1 MWDAVW
7 DALKDSLIAFAVIFC
22 IYVIIEL
29 LENKVSNKLQK
40 TRKFSPIF
48 GALFGLIPQ
57 CGFSIVATDLYA
69 KRHITVGT
77 LLAMYIAT
85 SDEALP
91 ILLSNPD
98 KMLTVLPLLLIKF
111 VLAFSFGYLV
121 DLCYKKSTTEVH
133 HHEEVCDDSDETEV
147 HDGCC
152 HHHIE
157 GEKKTVKE
165 YLLHPLFHSLKIF
178 CYILAINLVFSLTLY
193 FVGEDV
199 IIQFL
204 QSSKYFSP
212 LYTCLVGLIPNCASS
227 VIISELYL
235 MNGIGFGACLGGL
248 TCNAGLGLMMLFK
261 ENKNTKENFTI
272 LALLVGFAI
281 LVGYVASLI
290 LGFK

>member
-1 MWDAVW
+1 MWDAIW

-22 IYVIIEL
+22 IYIIIEL
-29 LENKVSNKLQK
+29 VENKVSNKLQK
-40 TRKFSPIF
+40 TRKFSPVF

-98 KMLTVLPLLLIKF
+98 KMIYVLPLIAVKF
-111 VLAFSFGYLV
+111 ILAFGFGYLV
-121 DLCYKKSTTEVH
+121 DLFYKKSTVEVH
-133 HHEEVCDDSDETEV
+133 HHEEVCDDSDQVEV

-157 GEKKTVKE
+157 GERKTVKDIIV
-165 YLLHPLFHSLKIF
+165 HPLLHSLKIF
-178 CYILAINLVFSLTLY
+178 AYILAINLIFSLTLY

-199 IIQFL
+199 IVNFL

-212 LYTCLVGLIPNCASS
+212 LFACLVGLIPNCASS

-248 TCNAGLGLMMLFK
+248 TCNAGLGIMMLFK
-261 ENKNTKENFTI
+261 ENKNKKENFTI

-281 LVGYVASLI
+281 IVGYIASFI